1 MRIFV
6 MTFAT
11 LSTLLFMPVRV
22 EARADDS
29 SPTSWSDEDYGLYPA
44 FCRARLLHEPK
55 ELEAYWIRQIG
66 PKNYLHMHHFCFGLK
81 ALTLAYANFNNAS
94 RRESM
99 AGAVIDN
106 FGYIVEHTERGFYM
120 RSEALVNLGRGY
132 ILKKEYE
139 MAKRKFEAALKL
151 NPKSVDAWVALSDM
165 YYQNGQRSDAL
176 DVLEKAR
183 EEAGDHKKI
192 LLRID
197 TIKTDGRK

>member
-1 MRIFV
+1 MRVFFLA
-6 MTFAT
+6 FALLT
-11 LSTLLFMPVRV
+11 TLLVMPARV
-22 EARADDS
+22 EARSDDS
-29 SPTSWSDEDYGLYPA
+29 SPTNWSDEDYSLYPA

-55 ELEAYWIRQIG
+55 ELEAYWIRQFG
-66 PKNYLHMHHFCFGLK
+66 SKNYIHMHHFCFGLK
-81 ALTLAYANFNNAS
+81 ALSLAYANLQDAS
-94 RRESM
+94 RRASL
-99 AGAVIDN
+99 AGAAIDN
-106 FGYIVEHTERGFYM
+106 FGYVVEHTEHDFYM

-139 MAKRKFEAALKL
+139 MAKRKFDAALKL

-176 DVLEKAR
+176 EVLEKAR